1 MVMNWTFGYAMGAV
15 ALAFVGMTHA
25 MAAPV
30 PLDITDEA
38 GKTLSGDAG
47 QGAQVFHKC
56 QVCHSVKPGENHV
69 GPSLNGVVGR
79 TAGSVAGFNYSP
91 ANKSSG
97 IVWTE
102 QKIFDYLQNPQKM
115 VHGTKMTF
123 PGLPSEQD
131 RADVVAYL
139 KENAK

>member
-1 MVMNWTFGYAMGAV
+1 MNWTFGYAMGAV
-15 ALAFVGMTHA
+15 ALSFVAIPAA

-30 PLDITDEA
+30 PLQITDEA
-38 GKTLSGDAG
+38 GKTLSGDAV
-47 QGAQVFHKC
+47 QGAVVFHKC
-56 QVCHSVKPGENHV
+56 QVCHSVKEGENHI

-79 TAGSVAGFNYSP
+79 TAGTVAGFNYSP

-131 RADVVAYL
+131 RADVVAFL
-139 KENAK
+139 KENSK

>member
-1 MVMNWTFGYAMGAV
+1 MNWTIGYAMGAV
-15 ALAFVGMTHA
+15 ALAFVGMAQA

-38 GKTLSGDAG
+38 GKTLSGNAE

-56 QVCHSVKPGENHV
+56 QVCHSVKAGENHV
-69 GPSLNGVVGR
+69 GPSLNGVIGR

-123 PGLPSEQD
+123 PGLPNEQD

-139 KENAK
+139 KENSK